1 MKVHVKNNVYWVGK
15 TDWDLRKFHGDEY
28 STHKGSTYNSYLI
41 KEEKTVLIDT
51 VWKPYAEEF
60 VENLKKEIDLNKID
74 FIISNHSEIDH
85 SGALSELM
93 RHIPET
99 PIYCTAQGVKSLRGM
114 HHNSSWDL
122 RVVKTGDRL
131 SIGNKELIFI
141 EAPMLHWPDSM
152 MCYLTGDNILF
163 SNDAFGQ
170 HYASEYLFNDLVD
183 RNELFVECMKYY
195 ANILNPFS
203 PMVIKKIEE
212 ILSFNLPVDY
222 ICTSHGII
230 WRDNPG
236 QIINLYLEWAKEY
249 KENQITIVYDSMWES
264 TRIMADN
271 IIQGIKEADAE
282 VNIKMYNI
290 ARSDK
295 NDVILEIFKSK
306 GVLFGSSTINSGI
319 LSGMA
324 GLMEEVRGLK
334 FKNKK
339 GASFGS
345 YGWSGESV
353 KMLNDLAVKSGFE
366 LVNDGLKV
374 LWTPDEEAKKQ
385 CAEFGKSFAKG
396 CN

>member
-1 MKVHVKNNVYWVGK
+1 M
-15 TDWDLRKFHGDEY
+15 
-28 STHKGSTYNSYLI
+28 
-41 KEEKTVLIDT
+41 VL
-51 VWKPYAEEF
+51 
-60 VENLKKEIDLNKID
+60 
-74 FIISNHSEIDH
+74 
-85 SGALSELM
+85 
-93 RHIPET
+93 
-99 PIYCTAQGVKSLRGM
+99 
-114 HHNSSWDL
+114 
-122 RVVKTGDRL
+122 
-131 SIGNKELIFI
+131 
-141 EAPMLHWPDSM
+141 
-152 MCYLTGDNILF
+152 
-163 SNDAFGQ
+163 
-170 HYASEYLFNDLVD
+170 
-183 RNELFVECMKYY
+183 
-195 ANILNPFS
+195 
-203 PMVIKKIEE
+203 KKIEE

-236 QIINLYLEWAKEY
+236 QIINLYLDWAKEY

-366 LVNDGLKV
+366 LISDGLKV
-374 LWTPDEEAKKQ
+374 LWTPDEDAKKQ
-385 CAEFGKSFAKG
+385 CIEFGKNFANG